1 MEIDENRTHDPKFNT
16 NINTYG
22 TISTVAHHPI
32 TDVGNH
38 CFYLLPGIPVHV
50 SGV

>member
-22 TISTVAHHPI
+22 TIS
-32 TDVGNH
+32 
-38 CFYLLPGIPVHV
+38 CLLYT
-50 SGV
+50 SDAADE